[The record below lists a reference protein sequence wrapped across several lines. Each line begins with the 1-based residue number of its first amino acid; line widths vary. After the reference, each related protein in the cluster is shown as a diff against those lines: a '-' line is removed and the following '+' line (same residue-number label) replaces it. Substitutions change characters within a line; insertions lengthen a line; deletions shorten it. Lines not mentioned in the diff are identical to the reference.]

1 MQPLYIL
8 NSDLASLRGKYV
20 PYALCSAAEAIVND
34 QISGSFLNNNVW
46 SIYTKNHAARNDL
59 LKHGTLSIENQKIE
73 LFDEHPAV
81 SHSVSTEKIVFRN
94 VPPHICDEE
103 VLDFLH
109 TQPGVIIKS
118 KVVSGRIRNQKHEL
132 SQYYSGEKIVYVKGN
147 FTPALPNFTDF
158 GDFRVRVWH
167 ATQND
172 ACQRCR
178 HLGHNHLETD
188 NCDAFLQSDDVIAF
202 KSPNYVLCN
211 FYADKLF
218 VYERHF
224 TSVEQAYQWKKM
236 QHIGHE
242 AYSREIMLAKTPGRA
257 KQIANRVPYQ
267 HLKTW
272 HSIKR
277 DVMREI
283 LAAKCEQCP
292 KFKETLLK
300 SEGKRLVEATQDLY
314 WASGLPPILSSSTK
328 PECFP
333 GCNWLGRILEDMR
346 HDITQS
352 NQRDDQSTS
361 DMDIIDHSTGTTSNP
376 QSNPNPDPAVATTS
390 DTSVATTPNSGN
402 VTMTPKPLAMAS
414 TSSADSAA
422 TTPVTSTSSISCA
435 GSSATNTSAESPTN
449 PPLKVTPSSSTD
461 IIKSSS
467 VMTTPINDSSKLV
480 TPLPPVHHDD
490 GECVVTVSPTHT
502 EVQLKVI
509 ERDIELF
516 PKLLVEAD
524 ETQHRERRKARS
536 LLRDSARARSMSAR
550 PKGHDMQPID
560 SYFIRKRKASG
571 IASSPTSPD
580 HGPAD
585 KVVRCTNVDNLKSP
599 PLSPTDSEPALLI
612 MDDEAAATAAD
623 TAAT

>member
-1 MQPLYIL
+1 
-8 NSDLASLRGKYV
+8 
-20 PYALCSAAEAIVND
+20 
-34 QISGSFLNNNVW
+34 
-46 SIYTKNHAARNDL
+46 
-59 LKHGTLSIENQKIE
+59 
-73 LFDEHPAV
+73 
-81 SHSVSTEKIVFRN
+81 
-94 VPPHICDEE
+94 
-103 VLDFLH
+103 
-109 TQPGVIIKS
+109 
-118 KVVSGRIRNQKHEL
+118 
-132 SQYYSGEKIVYVKGN
+132 
-147 FTPALPNFTDF
+147 
-158 GDFRVRVWH
+158 
-167 ATQND
+167 
-172 ACQRCR
+172 
-178 HLGHNHLETD
+178 
-188 NCDAFLQSDDVIAF
+188 
-202 KSPNYVLCN
+202 
-211 FYADKLF
+211 
-218 VYERHF
+218 
-224 TSVEQAYQWKKM
+224 
-236 QHIGHE
+236 
-242 AYSREIMLAKTPGRA
+242 
-257 KQIANRVPYQ
+257 
-267 HLKTW
+267 
-272 HSIKR
+272 
-277 DVMREI
+277 MREI

-346 HDITQS
+346 HDLTQS

-361 DMDIIDHSTGTTSNP
+361 DMDIIDHSTGTTSSP

-524 ETQHRERRKARS
+524 ETLHRERRKARS